1 MKIIF
6 LLFGIIVINTVLC
19 FSQLPSYIPQQGLS
33 GYWQFNGNAN
43 DASGLG
49 NNGTVN
55 GAIPVNSK
63 TGQANQAYYFDGID
77 DNIVFPNPMLGGQQ
91 VSSFALFFRI
101 KKENQNYMNLWGKSL
116 FWGELYVELKQDN
129 VLQIFW
135 ANSNGGNRYSVGL
148 TPQGTILPNV
158 WYDIIINYNNSLIKI
173 YVNGQEV
180 NTQLSWV
187 AQGGTLLSTTQVGS
201 LANFAQDIGSNQ
213 LAAGS
218 TFKGTVDEM
227 GIWNRAL
234 TQTEINAIYSPANIC
249 APPKTV
255 RF

>member
-1 MKIIF
+1 MKKII
-6 LLFGIIVINTVLC
+6 LLFGIIAINTFLC
-19 FSQLPSYIPQQGLS
+19 FSQLPAYIPQQGLS

-55 GAIPVNSK
+55 GAIPVSSK
-63 TGQANQAYYFDGID
+63 TGQANQAYYFDGIN

-91 VSSFALFFRI
+91 ISSFALFFRF
-101 KKENQNYMNLWGKSL
+101 KKDNSSYMNLWGKSL
-116 FWGELYVELKQDN
+116 FWGEIYVQLMQPDYLE
-129 VLQIFW
+129 IFW
-135 ANSNGGNRYSVGL
+135 ANSNGGNKYSIGK
-148 TPQGTILPNV
+148 TANGTILPNV
-158 WYDIIINYNNSLIKI
+158 WFDVVINFQNSIIKI
-173 YVNGQEV
+173 FINGQEV
-180 NTQLSWV
+180 NTQLAWV
-187 AQGGTLLSTTQVGS
+187 AQGGSILSTTQVGN
-201 LANFAQDIGSNQ
+201 LCNFAQDIGSNQ
-213 LAAGS
+213 IAPGS
-218 TFKGTVDEM
+218 TFKGIIDEM